1 VDDNGERLRVAGT
14 AGFEAF
20 VAARG
25 TALLRFAFLLTG
37 NYHLA
42 EDLLQEAL
50 MRVHRRWTKLERPEA
65 ITKYVQKAILRQYL
79 SWRRLR
85 SSAEMP
91 TAIATDT
98 PLPGSDHAERYAE
111 HDALR
116 YALGALPRQ
125 QRAVLVLRFY
135 EDLDDTT
142 IGELIGCAPVTV
154 RAHASRGLARL
165 RKQLPPE
172 ESPNTTDPPPRG
184 HTR

>member
-1 VDDNGERLRVAGT
+1 MPSTPDR
-14 AGFEAF
+14 AGFDAF
-20 VAARG
+20 AAAHG

-42 EDLLQEAL
+42 EDMLQEAL

-65 ITKYVQKAILRQYL
+65 ISKYVRKAILRQYL

-91 TAIATDT
+91 SAVAPDT

-111 HDALR
+111 RDALR
-116 YALGALPRQ
+116 NALTALPRQ

-135 EDLDDTT
+135 EDLDDTS
-142 IGELIGCAPVTV
+142 IGELIGCSPITV

-165 RKQLPPE
+165 RGQLPSQ
-172 ESPNTTDPPPRG
+172 ESTSTAETSSRG
-184 HTR
+184 RAR